1 MSVLVAKRYAR
12 SIFELALTK
21 ELLETSFKEISIL
34 LDFFKNNS
42 FALDFLTN
50 PVLSFDKKKQVTENM
65 FGEKLSDFSKSIL
78 YFIIKNKRANMTL
91 QIFEEFNALY
101 RKEKKIISIDLVTA
115 QKASEDL
122 KNRIV
127 KKFGNQNNVFLNE
140 KIDKSLLGGVLIK
153 LDGKQFDSTVKNSI
167 NKIKSSFKV

>member
-1 MSVLVAKRYAR
+1 M
-12 SIFELALTK
+12 I
-21 ELLETSFKEISIL
+21 
-34 LDFFKNNS
+34 
-42 FALDFLTN
+42 
-50 PVLSFDKKKQVTENM
+50 
-65 FGEKLSDFSKSIL
+65 
-78 YFIIKNKRANMTL
+78 L
-91 QIFEEFNALY
+91 QIFEEFNQLY

-122 KNRIV
+122 KDRIV

-140 KIDKSLLGGVLIK
+140 KIDKSLLGGILIK

>member
-1 MSVLVAKRYAR
+1 MSVLVAKRYAK

-21 ELLETSFKEISIL
+21 GELELSFKEISIL

-50 PVLSFDKKKQVTENM
+50 PVLSFDKKRQVTESM
-65 FGEKLSDFSKSIL
+65 FGEKLSNFSKSIL
-78 YFIIKNKRANMTL
+78 YFIIKNKRTNMIL
-91 QIFEEFNALY
+91 QIFEEFNQLY

-122 KNRIV
+122 KDRIV

-140 KIDKSLLGGVLIK
+140 KIDKSLLGGILIK